1 MTMKKI
7 LAVVAHPDDEII
19 GVGGTLCKHS
29 SEGDEVYILILGDG
43 KSSRQGVYKP
53 LAKALLVK
61 SSKETEKALACIGIN
76 SFKKLSFPDN
86 RFDQVAILDLV
97 KSISEHISKIKPD
110 LVYTHHFGDLNIDH
124 QRTSEAV
131 TIACRPIENNSVKA
145 IYHFETLSSTEMA
158 GYIPGRAF
166 LPNVFVNIEKEVK
179 KKMEAMNC
187 YQSELRE
194 FPHPRSL
201 EAIEANAKLWGAKV
215 NLRYAE
221 AFYCLREIK

>member
-29 SEGDEVYILILGDG
+29 SKGDEVHILILGDG
-43 KSSRQGVYKP
+43 KSSRQDAYKSP
-53 LAKALLVK
+53 TKALIAK
-61 SSKETEKALACIGIN
+61 SFKETREALACIGIN

-86 RFDQVAILDLV
+86 RFDEVAILDLT
-97 KSISEHISKIKPD
+97 KSISAHISKIKPD

-158 GYIPGRAF
+158 GYVPGRAF
-166 LPNVFVNIEKEVK
+166 LPNVFVNIEKEIK
-179 KKMEAMNC
+179 RKMEAMNC
-187 YQSELRE
+187 YQSELHE

-201 EAIEANAKLWGAKV
+201 VAIETNAKLWGTKV
-215 NLRYAE
+215 NLKYAE